1 MEKENIENLIDKIV
15 IDYFRD
21 ELLVYELDKKQLFKD
36 AWNQNYIIQE
46 ASQFD
51 GINQAGM
58 GIETI
63 LGCIS
68 TLVGT
73 VKTIFELKK
82 YFDTKTK
89 SKKDV
94 MTYFVSEK
102 WLAELQ
108 LAGLSPEKAQVITN
122 TFSND
127 LEKLIKYDK

>member
-15 IDYFRD
+15 IDHFRD

-94 MTYFVSEK
+94 MTDFVSEK

>member
-94 MTYFVSEK
+94 MTDFVSEK